1 MKCPQC
7 GRWNRATLEK
17 CFYCGAPLPQ
27 PDAQS
32 ASIWR
37 SENSDVPKPP
47 STVIYSVEN
56 DDRTV
61 PRPDERDL
69 LAGEMQSLH
78 TRRKRGEEQQRR
90 IRRDSLAGGY
100 APTSRN
106 VYTQTRPTRIYDAL
120 DDVDGRDLTPEGD
133 VRPDAIPA
141 SPRQEPIQ
149 YDDIEEPPGLSAA
162 VG

>member
-17 CFYCGAPLPQ
+17 CFYCGAPLPK

-32 ASIWR
+32 ANIWR

-47 STVIYSVEN
+47 STVIYSIEN
-56 DDRTV
+56 DERTV
-61 PRPDERDL
+61 PRPDERDQ

-100 APTSRN
+100 APTSRA
-106 VYTQTRPTRIYDAL
+106 YTTRWMMWTA
-120 DDVDGRDLTPEGD
+120 
-133 VRPDAIPA
+133 AI
-141 SPRQEPIQ
+141 
-149 YDDIEEPPGLSAA
+149 
-162 VG
+162 

>member
-90 IRRDSLAGGY
+90 AEAGGKTGEP
-100 APTSRN
+100 ARE
-106 VYTQTRPTRIYDAL
+106 RHIHAA
-120 DDVDGRDLTPEGD
+120 GR
-133 VRPDAIPA
+133 
-141 SPRQEPIQ
+141 RQRERQ
-149 YDDIEEPPGLSAA
+149 MCGGRKAARSAA
-162 VG
+162 AIGERREIERGETERRKQ